1 MLKEEEEIYRYLGI
15 FTLTLFF
22 IYIVSCVLNTQN
34 NIIEGLTNQKK
45 PLNIQDDLFSN
56 LDKHLKENNDRLS
69 DSLLIKKYK
78 TQYEDSIIEIDTN
91 TELKILQLTI
101 LYGNALANKDDKEAK
116 KYLEEINLLQNL
128 KTSLKNTMKHVD
140 KH

>member
-1 MLKEEEEIYRYLGI
+1 MLKEDDIYRYLGVI
-15 FTLTLFF
+15 TVALFF
-22 IYIVSCVLNTQN
+22 IYIVKSVLNTQN
-34 NIIEGLTNQKK
+34 SIIEGLTNVKK

-56 LDKHLKENNDRLS
+56 LDKHLKENNDRLA

-78 TQYEDSIIEIDTN
+78 REYEDSIIEIDTN
-91 TELKILQLTI
+91 TDLKILQLTI

-128 KTSLKNTMKHVD
+128 KAYLKNTMKFID

>member
-1 MLKEEEEIYRYLGI
+1 MLKEEEIYRYLGI

-34 NIIEGLTNQKK
+34 NIVEGLTNQKK
-45 PLNIQDDLFSN
+45 PLNIQDELFSN

-128 KTSLKNTMKHVD
+128 KASLKNTMKHVD

>member
-1 MLKEEEEIYRYLGI
+1 MLKEDEIYRYLGI

-22 IYIVSCVLNTQN
+22 IYIVGCVLNTQN
-34 NIIEGLTNQKK
+34 NIVEGLTNQKK
-45 PLNIQDDLFSN
+45 PLNIQDDLFTN

-128 KTSLKNTMKHVD
+128 KASLKNTMKHVD

>member
-1 MLKEEEEIYRYLGI
+1 MLKEDEIYRYLGI

-128 KTSLKNTMKHVD
+128 KASLKNTMKHVD

>member
-1 MLKEEEEIYRYLGI
+1 MI
-15 FTLTLFF
+15 
-22 IYIVSCVLNTQN
+22 
-34 NIIEGLTNQKK
+34 
-45 PLNIQDDLFSN
+45 
-56 LDKHLKENNDRLS
+56 
-69 DSLLIKKYK
+69 
-78 TQYEDSIIEIDTN
+78 N

-128 KTSLKNTMKHVD
+128 KASLKNTMKHVD

>member
-1 MLKEEEEIYRYLGI
+1 MLKEDEIYRYLGI

>member
-1 MLKEEEEIYRYLGI
+1 MLKEEEIYRYLGI
-15 FTLTLFF
+15 FTVTLFF

-45 PLNIQDDLFSN
+45 SLNIQDDLFSN

-101 LYGNALANKDDKEAK
+101 LYGDALANKDDKEAK

-128 KTSLKNTMKHVD
+128 KASLKNTMKHVD

>member
-1 MLKEEEEIYRYLGI
+1 MLKEEEIYRYLGI

>member
-1 MLKEEEEIYRYLGI
+1 MLKEDDIYRYLGI

-128 KTSLKNTMKHVD
+128 KASLKNTMKHVD

>member
-1 MLKEEEEIYRYLGI
+1 MLKEEEIYRYLGI
-15 FTLTLFF
+15 FTVTLFF

>member
-1 MLKEEEEIYRYLGI
+1 MLKEEEIYRYLGI
-15 FTLTLFF
+15 FTLTSFF

-128 KTSLKNTMKHVD
+128 KVSLKNTMNHVD

>member
-1 MLKEEEEIYRYLGI
+1 MLKEEEIYRYLGI
-15 FTLTLFF
+15 FTLTSFF

-34 NIIEGLTNQKK
+34 NIVEGLTNQKK

>member
-1 MLKEEEEIYRYLGI
+1 MLKEEEIYRYLGI

-34 NIIEGLTNQKK
+34 NIVEGLTNQKK

-128 KTSLKNTMKHVD
+128 KESLKNTMKHVD

>member
-1 MLKEEEEIYRYLGI
+1 MLKEDEIYRYLGM

-22 IYIVSCVLNTQN
+22 IYIVNSVLNTQN
-34 NIIEGLTNQKK
+34 NIVEGLTNQKK

-128 KTSLKNTMKHVD
+128 KVSLKNTMKHVD

>member
-1 MLKEEEEIYRYLGI
+1 MLKEDEIYRYLGI

-34 NIIEGLTNQKK
+34 NIVEGLTNQKK

-91 TELKILQLTI
+91 TDLKILQLTI

-128 KTSLKNTMKHVD
+128 KLSLKNTMKHVD

>member
-1 MLKEEEEIYRYLGI
+1 MLKEEEIYKYLGI
-15 FTLTLFF
+15 ITLVIFF
-22 IYIVSCVLNTQN
+22 IYIINSVLNTQN
-34 NIIEGLTNQKK
+34 NIIEGLTNQKN

-56 LDKHLKENNDRLS
+56 LEKHLKENNDRLA

-91 TELKILQLTI
+91 TDLKILQLTT
-101 LYGNALANKDDKEAK
+101 LYGNALASKDDKNAR

-128 KTSLKNTMKHVD
+128 KGSLKNTMKHVD
-140 KH
+140 KY

>member
-1 MLKEEEEIYRYLGI
+1 MLKEEEIYKYLGI
-15 FTLTLFF
+15 FTLALFF

-34 NIIEGLTNQKK
+34 NIVEGLTNQKK

-91 TELKILQLTI
+91 TDLKILQLTI
-101 LYGNALANKDDKEAK
+101 LYGNALASKDDKEAK

-128 KTSLKNTMKHVD
+128 KLSLKNTMKHVD

>member
-1 MLKEEEEIYRYLGI
+1 MLKEEEIYRYLGI
-15 FTLTLFF
+15 FTVTLFF

-78 TQYEDSIIEIDTN
+78 RQYEDSIIEIDTN

-101 LYGNALANKDDKEAK
+101 LYGNALSNKDDKEAK

>member
-1 MLKEEEEIYRYLGI
+1 MLKEEEIYRYLGI

-34 NIIEGLTNQKK
+34 NIVEGLTNQKK
-45 PLNIQDDLFSN
+45 PLNIQDNLFSN

-128 KTSLKNTMKHVD
+128 KASLKNTMKHVD

>member
-1 MLKEEEEIYRYLGI
+1 MLKEDEIYRYLGM
-15 FTLTLFF
+15 FTLALFF
-22 IYIVSCVLNTQN
+22 IYIVSRVLNTQN
-34 NIIEGLTNQKK
+34 NIVEGLTNQKK

-128 KTSLKNTMKHVD
+128 KASLKNTMKHVD

>member
-1 MLKEEEEIYRYLGI
+1 MLKEDEIYRYLGI

-22 IYIVSCVLNTQN
+22 IYIVYYVLNTQN

-56 LDKHLKENNDRLS
+56 LDKHIKEHNDRLS

-91 TELKILQLTI
+91 TDLKILQLTT
-101 LYGNALANKDDKEAK
+101 LYGNALASKDDKDAR

>member
-1 MLKEEEEIYRYLGI
+1 MLKEDEIYRYLGI
-15 FTLTLFF
+15 GTLTLFF
-22 IYIVSCVLNTQN
+22 IYIVGCVLNTQN

-101 LYGNALANKDDKEAK
+101 LYGNALANKHDKEAK

>member
-1 MLKEEEEIYRYLGI
+1 MLKEDEIYRYLGI

-34 NIIEGLTNQKK
+34 NIVEGLTNQKK

-128 KTSLKNTMKHVD
+128 KTCLKNTMKHVD

>member
-1 MLKEEEEIYRYLGI
+1 MLKEDEIYRYLGI
-15 FTLTLFF
+15 ITLTLFF

-128 KTSLKNTMKHVD
+128 KASLKNTMKHVD

>member
-1 MLKEEEEIYRYLGI
+1 MLKEEEIYRYLGI
-15 FTLTLFF
+15 FTLILFF

-116 KYLEEINLLQNL
+116 KYLEEINLLQ
-128 KTSLKNTMKHVD
+128 KFCAGASGSSE
-140 KH
+140 

>member
-1 MLKEEEEIYRYLGI
+1 MLKEEEIYRYLGI
-15 FTLTLFF
+15 FTVTLFF

-45 PLNIQDDLFSN
+45 SLNIQDDLFSN

>member
-1 MLKEEEEIYRYLGI
+1 MLKEDDIYRYLGI

-34 NIIEGLTNQKK
+34 NIIECLTNQKK

>member
-1 MLKEEEEIYRYLGI
+1 MLKEEEIYRYLGI
-15 FTLTLFF
+15 FTVTLFF

-101 LYGNALANKDDKEAK
+101 LYGDALANKDDKEAK

-128 KTSLKNTMKHVD
+128 KASLKNTMKHVD

>member
-1 MLKEEEEIYRYLGI
+1 MLKEDEIYIYLGI

-128 KTSLKNTMKHVD
+128 KASLKNTMKHVD

>member
-1 MLKEEEEIYRYLGI
+1 MLKEEEIYRYLGI
-15 FTLTLFF
+15 FTLILFF

-78 TQYEDSIIEIDTN
+78 RQYEDSIIEIDTN

>member
-1 MLKEEEEIYRYLGI
+1 MLKEDEIYRYLGI
-15 FTLTLFF
+15 FTLALFF
-22 IYIVSCVLNTQN
+22 IYIVNSVLNTQN

-78 TQYEDSIIEIDTN
+78 RQYEDSIIEIDTN

-101 LYGNALANKDDKEAK
+101 LYGDALANKDDKEAK

-128 KTSLKNTMKHVD
+128 KASLKNTMKHVD

>member
-1 MLKEEEEIYRYLGI
+1 MLKEEEIYRYLGI
-15 FTLTLFF
+15 FTVTLFF

-34 NIIEGLTNQKK
+34 NIVEGLTNKKK

>member
-1 MLKEEEEIYRYLGI
+1 MLKEEEIYRYLGI

-34 NIIEGLTNQKK
+34 NIVEGLTNQKK

-78 TQYEDSIIEIDTN
+78 RQYEDSIIEIDTN

>member
-1 MLKEEEEIYRYLGI
+1 MLKEDEIYRYLGI

-34 NIIEGLTNQKK
+34 NIVEGLTNQKK

-128 KTSLKNTMKHVD
+128 KVSLKNTMNHVD

>member
-1 MLKEEEEIYRYLGI
+1 MLKEDEIYRYLGI

-78 TQYEDSIIEIDTN
+78 TQYENSIIEIDTN

-128 KTSLKNTMKHVD
+128 KASLKNTMKHVD

>member
-1 MLKEEEEIYRYLGI
+1 MLKEDEIYRYLGI

-91 TELKILQLTI
+91 TEHKILQLTI

-128 KTSLKNTMKHVD
+128 KASLKNAMKHVD

>member
-1 MLKEEEEIYRYLGI
+1 MLKEEEIYRYLGI

-22 IYIVSCVLNTQN
+22 IYIVRCVLNTQN
-34 NIIEGLTNQKK
+34 NIMEGLTNQKK

-101 LYGNALANKDDKEAK
+101 LYGNALANKDDK

-128 KTSLKNTMKHVD
+128 KTSLKSTMKHVD

>member
-1 MLKEEEEIYRYLGI
+1 MLKEDEIYRYLGI

-34 NIIEGLTNQKK
+34 NIVEGLTNQKK
-45 PLNIQDDLFSN
+45 PLNVKNDLFSN

-91 TELKILQLTI
+91 SDLKILQLTI
-101 LYGNALANKDDKEAK
+101 LYGNALANKHDKEAK

-128 KTSLKNTMKHVD
+128 KSSLKNTMKHVD
-140 KH
+140 KY